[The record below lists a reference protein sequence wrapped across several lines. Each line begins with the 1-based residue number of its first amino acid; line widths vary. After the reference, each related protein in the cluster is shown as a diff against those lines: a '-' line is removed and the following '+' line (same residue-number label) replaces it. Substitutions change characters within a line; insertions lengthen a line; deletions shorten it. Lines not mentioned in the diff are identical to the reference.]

1 MALNRANLGTTADGA
16 DIFVI
21 TGANSP
27 FTNLGTLTTSGNLAS
42 PIYGAA
48 SGISITN
55 RGSLF
60 TTGNGSPGI
69 EVGQLFG
76 SHYDNATVT
85 NYGSISTGG
94 SFVDDG
100 SNLEFSDGIDLYG
113 NNNRAVN
120 FGSIV
125 ASNADPD
132 SGVVGIYSVGV
143 GSTLINYGK
152 IDFTGGGMAIDG
164 FDGTETGNTALN
176 FGQIHVTGD
185 DRNGITLNTADN
197 VVKNYG
203 VITIDGIVSF
213 GIALRGDSN
222 HGENYGTILATG
234 EGDRG
239 VILEGE
245 ETTFDNYGTIRTTG
259 LDSVGARFSGFAP
272 AGTDGGTIT
281 NYGKI
286 ISSAWAVKGA
296 LADDHFVNHSTLVG
310 DAYMGAGDDTYVAGA
325 GGSLSGALTLADG
338 DDLIVFEKGGGK
350 LTVTDFAA
358 GVATDDVID
367 LSAFHFHSFDE
378 VMSHASQSDTDVILS
393 LGGNDVIT
401 LQNVTL
407 GTLSSDD
414 FSLGSLASAQATPTS
429 AEVFPALLANPFE
442 THGHHFDLH
451 GMF

>member
-1 MALNRANLGTTADGA
+1 MTLNRANLGTTADGA

-21 TGANSP
+21 TAANSP
-27 FTNLGTLTTSGNLAS
+27 FTNLGALTTSGNLAS
-42 PIYGAA
+42 AIYGAA

-76 SHYDNATVT
+76 SHYDNSTVM
-85 NYGSISTGG
+85 NYGSISTAG
-94 SFVDDG
+94 SLVDD
-100 SNLEFSDGIDLYG
+100 EFSDGIDLYG

-120 FGSIV
+120 LGSIAV
-125 ASNADPD
+125 TNADTD
-132 SGVVGIYSVGV
+132 FAVFGIYSIGV
-143 GSTLINYGK
+143 SSTLTNYGK
-152 IDFTGGGMAIDG
+152 IDSTGGGMAIDG
-164 FDGTETGNTALN
+164 IDGTETGNVVLN
-176 FGQIHVTGD
+176 FGQIRVTGD
-185 DRNGITLNTADN
+185 DRNGITLNTAEN

-203 VITIDGIVSF
+203 IITIDGVVSF
-213 GIALRGDSN
+213 GIALRADGN

-259 LDSVGARFSGFAP
+259 LDSVGARFSGNEP

-286 ISSAWAVKGA
+286 ISLAWAVKGA
-296 LADDHFVNHSTLVG
+296 LADDHFVNHGTLVG
-310 DAYMGAGDDTYVAGA
+310 NAYMGAGDDTYVAGA

-350 LTVTDFAA
+350 LTTTDFAA
-358 GVATDDVID
+358 GDATDDWID
-367 LSAFHFHSFDE
+367 LSAFHFQSFAE
-378 VMSHASQSDTDVILS
+378 VMTHASQSGTDVILN
-393 LGGNDVIT
+393 LGGKDMIT

-407 GTLSSDD
+407 GSLCADD
-414 FSLGSLASAQATPTS
+414 FSLGSSASGQATPTS
-429 AEVFPALLANPFE
+429 AEVFALLANPFE
-442 THGHHFDLH
+442 TQGHQFDLH

>member
-1 MALNRANLGTTADGA
+1 MAFNRANLSTTAAGA

-27 FTNLGTLTTSGNLAS
+27 FTNLGTLTTSGDLAS
-42 PIYGAA
+42 AIYGTA

-69 EVGQLFG
+69 EIGELFG
-76 SHYDNATVT
+76 SHYDNSSVT

-94 SFVDDG
+94 SLVDDG
-100 SNLEFSDGIDLYG
+100 TNLEFSDGIDLYG
-113 NNNRAVN
+113 SNNRALN

-125 ASNADPD
+125 VTNADPD
-132 SGVVGIYSVGV
+132 FAVYGIYSIGL
-143 GSTLINYGK
+143 GSTLTNYGK
-152 IDFTGGGMAIDG
+152 IDSTGGGMGIDG
-164 FDGTETGNTALN
+164 IDGTETGNTVLN

-185 DRNGITLNTADN
+185 DRDGITLNTADN

-203 VITIDGIVSF
+203 IITIDGIVSF
-213 GIALRGDSN
+213 GIALRGDGN
-222 HGENYGTILATG
+222 HGENYGTVLATG

-245 ETTFDNYGTIRTTG
+245 ETKFDNYGMVRTTG
-259 LDSVGARFSGFAP
+259 LDSVGARFSGFEP

-296 LADDHFVNHSTLVG
+296 LADDHFVNHGTLVG

-338 DDLIVFEKGGGK
+338 DDLIVLEKGGGK
-350 LTVTDFAA
+350 LRVTDFTA
-358 GVATDDVID
+358 GVSTDDVID

-414 FSLGSLASAQATPTS
+414 FSLGSLASATAIPMSEQ
-429 AEVFPALLANPFE
+429 VFPAPLANLFE

-451 GMF
+451 GML